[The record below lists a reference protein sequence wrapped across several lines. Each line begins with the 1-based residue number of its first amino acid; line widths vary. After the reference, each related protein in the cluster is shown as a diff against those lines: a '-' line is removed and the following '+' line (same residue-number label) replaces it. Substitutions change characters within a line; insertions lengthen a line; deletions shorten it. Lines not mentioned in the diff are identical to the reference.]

1 MQICLIKLEIKIEEK
16 KLLKSIKVKI
26 NGILEKNRVQKNLHV
41 IRVIIWVSLTS
52 NCHKIY
58 VKNIVYKLQR
68 KTLKK
73 PIYKALITR
82 HRLDRST

>member
-41 IRVIIWVSLTS
+41 IRVII
-52 NCHKIY
+52 
-58 VKNIVYKLQR
+58 
-68 KTLKK
+68 
-73 PIYKALITR
+73 
-82 HRLDRST
+82 